1 MTRFVRTELCAALSA
16 ISLAFAA
23 GGAAAADFSWSSA
36 GDILTFDIHAQN
48 ENLNITAISAVYEGL
63 LRWSPD
69 RKLEPAL
76 ATRYERVPEGFL
88 FTIREGVKF
97 HAGETLTPEDVVFS
111 INRALNPR
119 SQFKSFCEGIIK
131 AEKAGPNQVLIRTTN
146 GSPVILNQ
154 LVDLKIMSESWAKA
168 HGALE
173 PQNYIAKEESYAAR
187 HANGT
192 GPFRLVTR
200 EEDVKTIFAA
210 NHDWWDEK
218 NRSGNVET
226 ATFRP
231 IASASTRTAALLSG
245 EVDFVIDP
253 AAQDLQ
259 RLKRSPGVKVTE
271 GPENRTLMVALDEY
285 RDNSPYVRDAS
296 GKPLAQNPF
305 KDKRVRE
312 ALFLSVNR
320 DGIKR
325 GVMRGLSVP
334 TGTIVTSI
342 VNGWDKTAAEPPK
355 TDIAGVKKLLT
366 EAGYPQGFG
375 FTLDCPNN
383 RWTNDEATCK
393 ALASQWG
400 RIGVKV
406 EVNTMPRAKY
416 FPKVLSFDTSAG
428 LVGWGAP
435 TFDALYALQSL
446 SATFNPKTGDGIANI
461 GRASLPAMDE
471 ALKKIRAEENPEK
484 RNALLGEALRIER
497 ENYLHIPVHE
507 LMIAWAMR
515 DKVAVVHRPDNRLAM
530 EWVNVK

>member
-1 MTRFVRTELCAALSA
+1 MNRKLRLQLT
-16 ISLAFAA
+16 
-23 GGAAAADFSWSSA
+23 AAAAALPLVFAACADAATLNWSSA

-48 ENLNITAISAVYEGL
+48 ENLNITALSAVYEGL
-63 LRWSPD
+63 VRYSPD
-69 RKLEPAL
+69 RRIEPAL
-76 ATRYERVPEGFL
+76 ATDWKRVPEGFL
-88 FTIREGVKF
+88 FTIRKGVKF
-97 HAGETLTPEDVVFS
+97 HEGETLTPGDVVFS

-119 SQFKSFCEGIIK
+119 SQFKSFTTGIVK
-131 AEKAGPNQVLIRTTN
+131 AEAAGADQVLIRTTT
-146 GSPVILNQ
+146 GSPVVLNQ
-154 LVDLKIMSESWAKA
+154 IVDLKIMSESWAKA

-173 PQNYIAKEESYAAR
+173 PQDYVAKEESYAAR

-192 GPFRLVTR
+192 GPFRLTTR
-200 EEDVKTIFAA
+200 EEDVKTVFTA

-218 NRSGNVET
+218 NRAGNVER
-226 ATFRP
+226 AVFRP
-231 IASASTRTAALLSG
+231 IASAATRTAALLSG

-259 RLKRSPGVKVTE
+259 RLRKSPGVKVTE

-285 RDNSPYVRDAS
+285 RDASPYVRDTT
-296 GKPLAQNPF
+296 GKPLAKNPF
-305 KDKRVRE
+305 KDQRVRE
-312 ALFLSVNR
+312 ALFISVNR

-325 GVMRGLSVP
+325 GVMRGLSNP

-342 VNGWDKTAAEPPK
+342 VNGWSKDVAEPPK
-355 TDIAGVKKLLT
+355 PDVEKAKKLLA

-406 EVNTMPRAKY
+406 AVNSMPRAKY

-435 TFDALYALQSL
+435 TFDGFYSLQSL

-461 GRASLPAMDE
+461 GRASLAAMDE
-471 ALKKIRAEENPEK
+471 AQAKIKAEEDPVK
-484 RNALLGEALRIER
+484 RTTLITEALRIER
-497 ENYLHIPVHE
+497 ANLLHIPVHE
-507 LMIAWAMR
+507 LMIAWAM
-515 DKVAVVHRPDNRLAM
+515 KQNVEVVHRPDNRLTM
-530 EWVNVK
+530 EWVTVK